1 MTHKTPPPNAKNAKN
16 AQAKSAKNATNAQ
29 NAQNAKAKNAKATAE
44 KAKNAPAEQ
53 AKAPVQ
59 DQAAAKNQ
67 STSKAGENATAKA
80 EQKATA
86 NADQKGPETNAASQP
101 AQPAQGSQ
109 PASSSQPSDKPA
121 QPNKPGNPAKR
132 GVQRTITYIE
142 PISALKMAL
151 IFNLALFA
159 VWFVAMALIYIV
171 LSAAGT
177 WDRLDSL
184 IGDLTDSSGMS
195 AGMYFGGVVA
205 IGLFEVV
212 LFTLLAPVAALIY
225 NASSSILGGLRIQLD
240 R

>member
-1 MTHKTPPPNAKNAKN
+1 MTHKTPPPNAKNAK
-16 AQAKSAKNATNAQ
+16 
-29 NAQNAKAKNAKATAE
+29 KAKNAKATAE
-44 KAKNAPAEQ
+44 NAKNAPAEQ

-67 STSKAGENATAKA
+67 TTVKTGDKAA
-80 EQKATA
+80 EETGQKATA
-86 NADQKGPETNAASQP
+86 NADQKAPETNAATQP

-109 PASSSQPSDKPA
+109 PASSSQPA
-121 QPNKPGNPAKR
+121 QSAQRDNKPNKPNNPAKR

-171 LSAAGT
+171 LGAAGT

>member
-1 MTHKTPPPNAKNAKN
+1 MTHKTPPPNAKNANNAKAKN
-16 AQAKSAKNATNAQ
+16 AQAKSAQAKSAKNAANAQ
-29 NAQNAKAKNAKATAE
+29 NAKNAKATAD

-59 DQAAAKNQ
+59 DQAAAKSQ
-67 STSKAGENATAKA
+67 STAKAGENATAKA
-80 EQKATA
+80 EQKA
-86 NADQKGPETNAASQP
+86 PETNAAT
-101 AQPAQGSQ
+101 QPAQGSQ
-109 PASSSQPSDKPA
+109 QGSSSQPSNKPA
-121 QPNKPGNPAKR
+121 KSNKPGNPAKR

-171 LSAAGT
+171 LGAAGT

>member
-1 MTHKTPPPNAKNAKN
+1 MTHKTPPPNAKNAK
-16 AQAKSAKNATNAQ
+16 
-29 NAQNAKAKNAKATAE
+29 ATAE
-44 KAKNAPAEQ
+44 NAKNAPAEQ

-67 STSKAGENATAKA
+67 TTVKTGDKAA
-80 EQKATA
+80 EETGQKATA
-86 NADQKGPETNAASQP
+86 NADQKAPETNAATQP

-109 PASSSQPSDKPA
+109 PASSSQPA
-121 QPNKPGNPAKR
+121 QSAQRDNKPNKPNNPAKR

-171 LSAAGT
+171 LGAAGT

>member
-16 AQAKSAKNATNAQ
+16 AQAKSAKNAA
-29 NAQNAKAKNAKATAE
+29 NAQNAKAKNAKATAD
-44 KAKNAPAEQ
+44 KAKDAPAEQ

-59 DQAAAKNQ
+59 DQATAKNQ
-67 STSKAGENATAKA
+67 TTAKAGENATAKA
-80 EQKATA
+80 EQNATT
-86 NADQKGPETNAASQP
+86 NADQKGPETNAATQS
-101 AQPAQGSQ
+101 AQPN
-109 PASSSQPSDKPA
+109 K
-121 QPNKPGNPAKR
+121 PNKPGNPAKR

-159 VWFVAMALIYIV
+159 VWFVAMALIYII
-171 LSAAGT
+171 LGAAGT

-195 AGMYFGGVVA
+195 AGLYFGGVVA

>member
-1 MTHKTPPPNAKNAKN
+1 MTHKTPPPNAKNVKNAKN
-16 AQAKSAKNATNAQ
+16 AQAKSAKNAA
-29 NAQNAKAKNAKATAE
+29 NAQNAKATAE
-44 KAKNAPAEQ
+44 NAKNAPAEQ

-67 STSKAGENATAKA
+67 ATAKTGDKAAA
-80 EQKATA
+80 ETGQKA
-86 NADQKGPETNAASQP
+86 QETNAASQP
-101 AQPAQGSQ
+101 AQPDNKTS
-109 PASSSQPSDKPA
+109 K
-121 QPNKPGNPAKR
+121 PNKPGNPAKR

-151 IFNLALFA
+151 LFNLALVA
-159 VWFVAMALIYIV
+159 VWVVAMALIYIV

>member
-16 AQAKSAKNATNAQ
+16 AKNAQAKSAKNAA
-29 NAQNAKAKNAKATAE
+29 NAQNAKAKNAKNAKATAD

-59 DQAAAKNQ
+59 DQAAVKNQ
-67 STSKAGENATAKA
+67 ATSKAGDKA
-80 EQKATA
+80 AAETGQKATA
-86 NADQKGPETNAASQP
+86 NADQKAPETNAATQP
-101 AQPAQGSQ
+101 AQPDNK
-109 PASSSQPSDKPA
+109 PSK
-121 QPNKPGNPAKR
+121 PNKPGNPAKR

-171 LSAAGT
+171 LGAAGT

>member
-1 MTHKTPPPNAKNAKN
+1 MTHKTPPPNAKNAK
-16 AQAKSAKNATNAQ
+16 
-29 NAQNAKAKNAKATAE
+29 KAKNAKATAE
-44 KAKNAPAEQ
+44 NAKNAPAEQ

-67 STSKAGENATAKA
+67 TTVKTGDKAA
-80 EQKATA
+80 EEAGQKATV
-86 NADQKGPETNAASQP
+86 NADQKAPETNAATQP
-101 AQPAQGSQ
+101 AQPAQSAQ
-109 PASSSQPSDKPA
+109 RDNKPS
-121 QPNKPGNPAKR
+121 KPGNPAKR

-171 LSAAGT
+171 LGAAGT

-195 AGMYFGGVVA
+195 AGMYFGAVVA

>member
-1 MTHKTPPPNAKNAKN
+1 MTHKTPPPNAKNAK
-16 AQAKSAKNATNAQ
+16 
-29 NAQNAKAKNAKATAE
+29 KAKNAKATAE
-44 KAKNAPAEQ
+44 NAKNAPAEQ

-67 STSKAGENATAKA
+67 TTVKTGDKAA
-80 EQKATA
+80 EETGQKATA
-86 NADQKGPETNAASQP
+86 NADQKAPETNAATQP

-109 PASSSQPSDKPA
+109 PASSSQPA
-121 QPNKPGNPAKR
+121 QSAQRDNKPNKPGNPAKR

-171 LSAAGT
+171 LGAAGT

>member
-16 AQAKSAKNATNAQ
+16 AKAKSAKNAANAQ
-29 NAQNAKAKNAKATAE
+29 SSKAKNAKATAE
-44 KAKNAPAEQ
+44 NAKNAPAEQ

-59 DQAAAKNQ
+59 DQAAVKNQ
-67 STSKAGENATAKA
+67 ATSKAGENATAKT
-80 EQKATA
+80 EQKA
-86 NADQKGPETNAASQP
+86 PETNAASQP
-101 AQPAQGSQ
+101 VQSSQ
-109 PASSSQPSDKPA
+109 SASSSQPA
-121 QPNKPGNPAKR
+121 QPNKSGNPAKR

-171 LSAAGT
+171 LGAAGT

-195 AGMYFGGVVA
+195 AGIYFGGVVA

>member
-16 AQAKSAKNATNAQ
+16 AQAKSAKNAA
-29 NAQNAKAKNAKATAE
+29 NAQNAKAKNAKNAKATAD
-44 KAKNAPAEQ
+44 KAKNAPAEK
-53 AKAPVQ
+53 AKAPEQ
-59 DQAAAKNQ
+59 DQAAVKNQ
-67 STSKAGENATAKA
+67 ATSKAGDKA
-80 EQKATA
+80 AAETGQKATA
-86 NADQKGPETNAASQP
+86 NADQKGPETNAATQP
-101 AQPAQGSQ
+101 AQPDNK
-109 PASSSQPSDKPA
+109 PSK
-121 QPNKPGNPAKR
+121 PNKPGNPAKR

-171 LSAAGT
+171 LGAAGT

>member
-16 AQAKSAKNATNAQ
+16 AKNAQAKSAKNAA
-29 NAQNAKAKNAKATAE
+29 NAQNAKAKNAKNAKATAD

-59 DQAAAKNQ
+59 DQAAVKNQ
-67 STSKAGENATAKA
+67 ATSKAGDKA
-80 EQKATA
+80 AAETGQKATA
-86 NADQKGPETNAASQP
+86 NADQKGPETNAATQP
-101 AQPAQGSQ
+101 TQPDNK
-109 PASSSQPSDKPA
+109 PSK
-121 QPNKPGNPAKR
+121 PNKPGNPAKR

-171 LSAAGT
+171 LGAAGT

>member
-1 MTHKTPPPNAKNAKN
+1 MTHKTPPPNAKNAKAKN
-16 AQAKSAKNATNAQ
+16 AQAKSAKNAA

-67 STSKAGENATAKA
+67 AAANSEPNAAPNA
-80 EQKATA
+80 EQKA
-86 NADQKGPETNAASQP
+86 PETNAAT
-101 AQPAQGSQ
+101 Q
-109 PASSSQPSDKPA
+109 PASSSQPA
-121 QPNKPGNPAKR
+121 QPDNKPNKPNKSGNPAKR

-171 LSAAGT
+171 LGAAGT

>member
-1 MTHKTPPPNAKNAKN
+1 MTHKTPPPNAKNA
-16 AQAKSAKNATNAQ
+16 A

-67 STSKAGENATAKA
+67 ATSKAGDNATAKA
-80 EQKATA
+80 EQKA
-86 NADQKGPETNAASQP
+86 PEANAASQP
-101 AQPAQGSQ
+101 AQPDNKTS
-109 PASSSQPSDKPA
+109 K
-121 QPNKPGNPAKR
+121 PNKPGNPAKR

-171 LSAAGT
+171 LGAAGT